1 MIPKVSILVSFYNS
15 SKYIEKCAR
24 SLFEQS
30 FKDIEFIFVN
40 DSSTDDSIEKLKNV
54 ITQFPTIKDQI
65 RIVNHDIN
73 KGSGAARNTG
83 VIEANGDY
91 IAAVDSDDYI
101 ESDMIE
107 TLYEKAISENADIII
122 SDLFMEYNNRTEY
135 VVDYLSN
142 NENDHFEDIL
152 RNHESHTFLC
162 NKLIKS
168 DLYKRPECIVPVGLN
183 YMEDRHILTRQFFYA
198 RKIVKVN
205 KAFYHYIHYNPN
217 SITKAKGKMHFDNT
231 ILFWNELDNFLLK
244 ENIFNKY
251 LKITERSK
259 VEIKVHLMIE
269 TNSSQLRKEY
279 ANIFLKEEKKCFSS
293 FRKGEKLMLLLVR
306 LHLFAIAQLFH
317 NYLVWRNKKSKR
329 TI

>member
-40 DSSTDDSIEKLKNV
+40 DGSTDDSIEKLKNV
-54 ITQFPTIKDQI
+54 IIQFPAIKDQI
-65 RIVNHDIN
+65 KIVNHDIN

-135 VVDYLSN
+135 LVDYLSN
-142 NENDHFEDIL
+142 DKNDHLEDIIK
-152 RNHESHTFLC
+152 NHESHTFLC

-168 DLYKRPECIVPVGLN
+168 DLYKRAECIVPFGLN
-183 YMEDRHILTRQFFYA
+183 YMEDRHILTRQFFFA

-217 SITKAKGKMHFDNT
+217 SITKTKGKMHFENT

-251 LKITERSK
+251 LKITEKSK
-259 VEIKVHLMIE
+259 VEIKVRLMID
-269 TNSSQLRKEY
+269 THSTHLRKEY
-279 ANIFLKEEKKCFSS
+279 ANIFLDEEIRCFSS
-293 FRKGEKLMLLLVR
+293 FTIGEKLMLLLVR
-306 LHLFAIAQLFH
+306 YKLFVLAQLFH
-317 NYLVWRNKKSKR
+317 NLLVWKNKKQK
-329 TI
+329 